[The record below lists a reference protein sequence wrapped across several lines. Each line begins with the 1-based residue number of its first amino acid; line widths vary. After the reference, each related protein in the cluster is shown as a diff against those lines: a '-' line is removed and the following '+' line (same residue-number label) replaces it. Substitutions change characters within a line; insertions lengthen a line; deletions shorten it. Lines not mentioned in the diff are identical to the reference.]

1 MCICLWGGVTNLSI
15 WILVNYDYENER
27 PTAQAGAGMRAW
39 APRGRGRA
47 RAGAKGRKDKKGR
60 KEAAL
65 LMLDFFFPACACA
78 RLAHSFP
85 PLVLSRATSGRARR
99 ARYQPPQWVTV

>member
-27 PTAQAGAGMRAW
+27 ATAQAGMGAA
-39 APRGRGRA
+39 RA

>member
-27 PTAQAGAGMRAW
+27 PTAQAGMRAW

-47 RAGAKGRKDKKGR
+47 RKAGRTRKEGRK
-60 KEAAL
+60 
-65 LMLDFFFPACACA
+65 
-78 RLAHSFP
+78 
-85 PLVLSRATSGRARR
+85 PLC
-99 ARYQPPQWVTV
+99 